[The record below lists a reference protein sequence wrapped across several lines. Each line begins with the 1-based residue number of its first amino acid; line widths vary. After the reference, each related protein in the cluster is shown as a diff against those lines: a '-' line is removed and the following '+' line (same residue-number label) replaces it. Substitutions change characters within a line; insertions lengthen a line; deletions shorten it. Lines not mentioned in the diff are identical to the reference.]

1 MEQADCAKGIS
12 WWHLVG
18 ACYRVSVWRL
28 VLGLLGEAG
37 LVQAGLLEQDL
48 VVELRVQPVLPGLG
62 LVDEQLERVVE
73 RLELQRLVGEL
84 REWVADRL

>member
-37 LVQAGLLEQDL
+37 LVQ
-48 VVELRVQPVLPGLG
+48 PGLPEQE
-62 LVDEQLERVVE
+62 LVDELQELVAEQ
-73 RLELQRLVGEL
+73 LELQTGAEPFCLHD
-84 REWVADRL
+84 W